1 MARNNKDKLEK
12 EKDKLNRLVAEAIE
26 NGSPIAQNDT
36 IIKHSCR
43 VDALVVKAQKEKKR
57 PGKNQQER

>member
-1 MARNNKDKLEK
+1 MARDNKDILEK
-12 EKDKLNRLVAEAIE
+12 EKDKLNKLVAEAME

-36 IIKHSCR
+36 IIKYSCR
-43 VDALVVKAQKEKKR
+43 VDALVVKAQKEKKK

>member
-1 MARNNKDKLEK
+1 MARDNKDILEK

-36 IIKHSCR
+36 IIEHSCR
-43 VDALVVKAQKEKKR
+43 VDALVVKAQKEKKG